1 MAVGS
6 TQGEIQNIPFGFF
19 NLSFFSANINARA
32 KLPPA
37 ESPARIILG
46 CSSFPRRKEYAFLA
60 SSNWLGYFDSGLSLY
75 STNII
80 SLPRTSDKKVT

>member
-1 MAVGS
+1 
-6 TQGEIQNIPFGFF
+6 
-19 NLSFFSANINARA
+19 LSFFSANNNASA

-37 ESPARIILG
+37 ESPARIILDF
-46 CSSFPRRKEYAFLA
+46 SFFPKRKEYAFFA

-80 SLPRTSDKKVT
+80 SLPRISAKKDA

>member
-19 NLSFFSANINARA
+19 DLSLFIANSNASA

-46 CSSFPRRKEYAFLA
+46 FLLFLKEK
-60 SSNWLGYFDSGLSLY
+60 SMLS
-75 STNII
+75 
-80 SLPRTSDKKVT
+80 